1 METFQ
6 SLLAKKLSGAL
17 AAAGL
22 PDAGELTP
30 ATDQRCGDYQT
41 NAALVLGKQ
50 RGENPNALAEKIL
63 ARLDVGEL
71 CESPTVAGIGF
82 INFTLRADAVEKKA
96 SELLPDERFGVATAE
111 SKKRIV
117 VDFG

>member
-6 SLLAKKLSGAL
+6 SLLAKKLSDAL

-30 ATDQRCGDYQT
+30 ATDQRFGDYQT

-50 RGENPNALAEKIL
+50 RGENPRELAEKIIGHL
-63 ARLDVGEL
+63 NVGDL
-71 CESPTVAGIGF
+71 CESPVVAGPGF
-82 INFTLRADAVEKKA
+82 INFTLRPGAIAEKTA
-96 SELLPDERFGVATAE
+96 RILGDERLGVVET
-111 SKKRIV
+111 
-117 VDFG
+117 